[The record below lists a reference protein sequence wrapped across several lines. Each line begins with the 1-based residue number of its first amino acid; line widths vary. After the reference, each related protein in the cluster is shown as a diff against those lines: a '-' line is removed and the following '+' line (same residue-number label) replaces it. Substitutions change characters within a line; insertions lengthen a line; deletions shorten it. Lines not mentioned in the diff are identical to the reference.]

1 MSFCSRFFVPND
13 TPAMNAKSFELFVAS
28 RYLRAKRKQAV
39 ISVITIISII
49 GVAAGVMA
57 LVIGLAINNGF
68 RNTLQASLLGATA
81 HVMIQSK
88 EPGEG
93 IGDWKELDQK
103 LRKIPD
109 VKSASPGLYGQVL
122 LTGPLGGEAAG
133 AELKGIPVDSPPDM
147 LRHLTAGSFA
157 DLKNT
162 SGLPGIILG
171 SRLAQSTGM
180 MVHSVVKMIVPQ
192 GQLTPFGT
200 VPEVY
205 QFRVVG
211 IFESGFYEIDST
223 YAFISLASAQQV
235 LDVGDVV
242 NSVELRLFDIYKAP
256 EVAQEAEKITGPKLV
271 ANTWMEQY
279 RQVLNALNM
288 EKVVTAVTIGLI
300 QLVAALNILITLIM
314 MVMEK
319 NRDIAVLMS
328 MGAKRRQIRKIFVMQ
343 GVLIGAV
350 GTVIGLTL
358 GYSLSVLANH
368 YRWLTLNQDV
378 YSLSYVPF
386 NPRWQDGIWIAA
398 MAMLV
403 SFVATLY
410 PAKSATSI
418 APVEALRYE

>member
-1 MSFCSRFFVPND
+1 MSAQ
-13 TPAMNAKSFELFVAS
+13 TFELFIAS

-39 ISVITIISII
+39 ISVITVISII

-57 LVIGLAINNGF
+57 LVIGIAINNGF

-81 HVMIQSK
+81 HVMILEK
-88 EPGEG
+88 EPSEG
-93 IGDWKELDQK
+93 IANWKDLDAK
-103 LRKIPD
+103 LRTIPH
-109 VKSASPGLYGQVL
+109 VANASPGLYGTVL
-122 LTGPLGGEAAG
+122 LSGPLGGQSSG
-133 AELKGIPVDSPPDM
+133 AELKGIQVDAPPDM
-147 LRHLTAGSFA
+147 LRHLKEGSFSA
-157 DLKNT
+157 LGQTN
-162 SGLPGIILG
+162 GLPGIILG
-171 SRLAQSTGM
+171 TRLAQSTGM
-180 MVHSVVKMIVPQ
+180 QLHSVVNVISPQ
-192 GQLTPFGT
+192 GELTPFGPQPT
-200 VPEVY
+200 RY

-235 LDVGDVV
+235 FDVGDVV
-242 NSVELRLFDIYKAP
+242 NSVELRLDDIYRAP
-256 EVAQEAEKITGPKLV
+256 EVAMQAEKIAGPKLV

-279 RQVLNALNM
+279 RQILSALNM

-350 GTVIGLTL
+350 GTVIGLAL
-358 GYSLSVLANH
+358 GYILSILADH
-368 YRWLTLNQDV
+368 YRWLSLNQDV

-398 MAMLV
+398 VAIFV
-403 SFVATLY
+403 SFIATLY
-410 PAKSATSI
+410 PAKRATSI